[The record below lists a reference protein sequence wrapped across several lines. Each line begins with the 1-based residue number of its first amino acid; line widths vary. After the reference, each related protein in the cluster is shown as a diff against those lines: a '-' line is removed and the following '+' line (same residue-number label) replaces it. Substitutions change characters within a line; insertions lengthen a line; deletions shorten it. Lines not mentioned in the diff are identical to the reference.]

1 MPIMDC
7 GRLFCFGFDG
17 LEAPDSILFSLD
29 RDRVGAV
36 ILFARNCK
44 DGPQIRKLTQKLR
57 EAGGDALWI
66 MVDQEGGRVR
76 RILDPDIGPPS
87 PALLATQTATE
98 VETAYRECG
107 EALVS
112 LGIDFNLAPVADV
125 GLRDDTGVLSER
137 TLGSDRESV
146 ALRVEA
152 AVRGLSAAGVKSCA
166 KHFPGLGE
174 VVADPHVSQART
186 QASSDSF
193 RDIHFPPFRAATSA
207 GVTAIMTTHVLA
219 PALDPH
225 RIATYS
231 HVIADDMIE
240 DRAGFRRLV
249 FTDDLEMKGV
259 PDPAPLAAWYAFEAG
274 HHLLLVCHDVQAQ
287 QEALSLFRNKVAGDS
302 VAHRRL
308 HRALDRQ
315 APYRTPYSVGR
326 A

>member
-1 MPIMDC
+1 MDC

-17 LEAPDSILFSLD
+17 LEAPDSILFALD

-44 DGPQIRKLTQKLR
+44 DAEQIKSLTRRLR

-66 MVDQEGGRVR
+66 LVDQEGGRVR
-76 RILDPDIGPPS
+76 RILDPDIGPPAPEALTEQTPS
-87 PALLATQTATE
+87 HVEAAYRACGESLLA
-98 VETAYRECG
+98 
-107 EALVS
+107 

-125 GLRDDTGVLSER
+125 GGRDAAVLVGR
-137 TLGSDRESV
+137 TLGRDRESV
-146 ALRVEA
+146 SDRVEA
-152 AVRGLSAAGVKSCA
+152 AVRGLTSSGVKSCA

-174 VVADPHVSQART
+174 VINDPHEVTART
-186 QASSDSF
+186 EADCAAF
-193 RDIHFPPFRAATSA
+193 FDLHFPPFRAAACA

-231 HVIADDMIE
+231 RVIADDLID
-240 DRAGFRRLV
+240 DRVGFRRLV
-249 FTDDLEMKGV
+249 ITDDLEMKGV

-274 HHLLLVCHDVQAQ
+274 HHLMLLCHDPLRQ
-287 QEALSLFRNKVAGDS
+287 QEALDLFRQRVLGDS

-315 APYRTPYSVGR
+315 APYRSPNSL
-326 A
+326 APA

>member
-1 MPIMDC
+1 MDC

-17 LEAPDSILFSLD
+17 LEAPDSILYALS
-29 RDRVGAV
+29 RDKVGAV
-36 ILFARNCK
+36 ILFARNCR
-44 DGPQIRKLTQKLR
+44 DGPQIRSLTQKLR

-66 MVDQEGGRVR
+66 LVDQEGGRVR

-87 PALLATQTATE
+87 AFLLSAQSASE
-98 VETAYRECG
+98 VEEAYRKCG
-107 EALVS
+107 ESLVS

-125 GLRDDTGVLSER
+125 GLRDDTAVLSER
-137 TLGSDRESV
+137 TFGVDTKSV
-146 ALRVEA
+146 SLRVDA
-152 AVRGLSAAGVKSCA
+152 AVRGLTAAGVKSCA

-174 VVADPHVSQART
+174 VTSDPHVAQSRT
-186 QASSDSF
+186 DASPDAF
-193 RDIHFPPFRAATSA
+193 RDVHFPPFRAAACA
-207 GVTAIMTTHVLA
+207 GVSAIMTTHVLA

-231 HVIADDMIE
+231 HVIADDMID

-274 HHLLLVCHDVQAQ
+274 HHLMLVCHDTQLQ
-287 QEALSLFRNKVAGDS
+287 QEALSLFRNRVAGDS
-302 VAHRRL
+302 DAHRRL

-315 APYRTPYSVGR
+315 APYRTAHPGGH

>member
-1 MPIMDC
+1 MDC

-36 ILFARNCK
+36 ILFARNCR
-44 DGPQIRKLTQKLR
+44 DADQIRSLTTKLR
-57 EAGGDALWI
+57 EAGGESLWI
-66 MVDQEGGRVR
+66 LVDQEGGRVR

-87 PALLATQTATE
+87 ASILAGQPPAE
-98 VETAYRECG
+98 VERVYRKCG
-107 EALVS
+107 ESLTG

-125 GLRDDTGVLSER
+125 GVREAAVTAER
-137 TLGSDRESV
+137 TLGPDRYSV
-146 ALRVEA
+146 SVRVEA

-174 VVADPHVSQART
+174 VTSDPHEE
-186 QASSDSF
+186 ASRIEANAAAFYDT
-193 RDIHFPPFRAATSA
+193 HFPPFRAAANA

-231 HVIADDMIE
+231 RVIADDLTE
-240 DRAGFRRLV
+240 DRAGFTRLV
-249 FTDDLEMKGV
+249 ITDDLEMKGL

-274 HHLLLVCHDVQAQ
+274 HHLMLICHDRLRQE
-287 QEALSLFRNKVAGDS
+287 EALRLFRQRVSGDS

-315 APYRTPYSVGR
+315 APHRVHLPVGR